1 MDQNDDAPHAPTEV
15 QLVRARDRGEVCKS
29 FVLAAAIQ
37 AMVVVSVLVFGLN
50 HVATAILNFTQRH
63 WAESLAAAGN
73 ANQFAMAS
81 SNSFWTVGWAL
92 VVLLGLM
99 LVAACAS
106 VLIQTGWQWGKK
118 PLVSMNSLMIH
129 RNASAA
135 VAPSRWLPS
144 ILGLAIVFAG
154 IGGLVWYVTRNS
166 SLCTRMWR
174 AEPDNWLATIN
185 VGIMP
190 VLVGAA
196 GLLLVVGL
204 LDYSWQ
210 RWSYNSRLRLTDQQL
225 RDDRRQE
232 ETPAK
237 EMLVRRRKGLQM
249 RRQRLADE
257 AES

>member
-37 AMVVVSVLVFGLN
+37 AIVVVSVLVFGLN
-50 HVATAILNFTQRH
+50 QIATAILNFTQQY
-63 WAESLAAAGN
+63 WTESLIAAGDV
-73 ANQFAMAS
+73 NQIAATS
-81 SNSFWTVGWAL
+81 VNSFWAVGWPL
-92 VVLLGLM
+92 IVLLGLM
-99 LVAACAS
+99 LVAACTS

-118 PLVSMNSLMIH
+118 PLFSMNSLMIH
-129 RNASAA
+129 RTVSAA
-135 VAPSRWLPS
+135 MTPSRWLPS
-144 ILGLAIVFAG
+144 ILGLAIVFTGVCA
-154 IGGLVWYVTRNS
+154 LVWYMS
-166 SLCTRMWR
+166 SLSSVWTRMWE
-174 AEPDNWLATIN
+174 AAPDNWLATIN
-185 VGIMP
+185 VGVMP